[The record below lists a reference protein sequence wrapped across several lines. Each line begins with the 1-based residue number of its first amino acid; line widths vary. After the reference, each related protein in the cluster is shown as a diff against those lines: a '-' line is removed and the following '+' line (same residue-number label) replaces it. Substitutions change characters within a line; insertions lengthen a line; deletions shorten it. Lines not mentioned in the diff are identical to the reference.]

1 MKPPAIYT
9 IGHGAASLQLFRS
22 LLEKA
27 GITLVIDC
35 RSRPYSRW
43 QYQFNREE
51 LAEDLH
57 RWGIEYQW
65 KGANLGGLDEN
76 TAFQETVADV
86 AELART
92 RAVALLCSEK
102 SPEQCHRR
110 LLLAPAFQA
119 HGFAVIH
126 LLHDGTSTT
135 EPEPP
140 ATLF

>member
-1 MKPPAIYT
+1 MSTPAIFT
-9 IGHGAASLQLFRS
+9 IGHGAAPLALFRS

-43 QYQFNREE
+43 QYQYNQ
-51 LAEDLH
+51 DLLPASM
-57 RWGIEYQW
+57 RWWDIGYQW

-76 TAFQETVADV
+76 TAFEETVAKV

-92 RAVALLCSEK
+92 QNIALMCSEK

-119 HGFAVIH
+119 HGLAVVH